1 MIKLTQQLLNPTG
14 QLNQNC
20 TQLNITFSYIYI
32 YIYIQKN
39 KCKTQTSRRKKINKA
54 TDRLGEVS
62 MRGLAKSVLRKASLW
77 RSFSFKTVLL
87 LFSFNKSRTSMI
99 WCSCRKYTKYA
110 LREALHSNWRLDQ
123 INLQPRQLA
132 DWTMR
137 RLVNSPKCFDRKFWE
152 NNRSKSHSAWSES
165 SAACPRPRGGHRKGE
180 KVGTWAFATL
190 QRRGPEGRAHILVV
204 FSCKGIQRGKWRGPK
219 GQADALAVVVLWR
232 KEDRATSRRAR
243 FWWRLIKNAKF

>member
-110 LREALHSNWRLDQ
+110 L
-123 INLQPRQLA
+123 
-132 DWTMR
+132 
-137 RLVNSPKCFDRKFWE
+137 
-152 NNRSKSHSAWSES
+152 
-165 SAACPRPRGGHRKGE
+165 
-180 KVGTWAFATL
+180 
-190 QRRGPEGRAHILVV
+190 
-204 FSCKGIQRGKWRGPK
+204 
-219 GQADALAVVVLWR
+219 
-232 KEDRATSRRAR
+232 
-243 FWWRLIKNAKF
+243 